1 MENAVDAHLQLNS
14 GENPLSS
21 FANKGIGQYAI
32 QTSPLQNPSLALELT
47 LSFWLEDNDESKGFE
62 SQIERDVL
70 MFCQGGDYLTFYVKG
85 DSYPVCLNSFVWL

>member
-32 QTSPLQNPSLALELT
+32 QTSPLKNPSLALELT
-47 LSFWLEDNDESKGFE
+47 LSFWLEDSDESKGFE
-62 SQIERDVL
+62 SQIDRDVL

-85 DSYPVCLNSFVWL
+85 DSYPVCLNSFVLL